1 MARAPA
7 QRPAPSPWDCN
18 RIGAEGRLPVL
29 KLVLN
34 RLGLGV
40 LTLFAASVLIF
51 VGTEILP
58 GDLASAILQNTAT
71 PEALAKMRLD
81 LGLNQPAYIRFFHW
95 LFAALHGDFGKSLA
109 NNRDVLTEIAPRFAN
124 TMFLAAYAAVV
135 AVPLAIGLGLLAAI
149 RQGGVFDRLVNVV
162 TLMTISVPEYFLAY
176 LLIKYVAVDL
186 GWFPSLASVSSDT
199 PFFDRLYIAFLPMVT
214 LVLVII
220 AHMMRMT
227 RASVLAVMA
236 SPYIEMAILKGLSK
250 SRIVIRHALPN
261 ALAPIIAV
269 VALNLAYLIV
279 GVVVVETVFVYP
291 GLGQLMVDE
300 VSKHDVPV
308 VQACGLIFAATF
320 IVLNM
325 IADILAILSN
335 PRLRQPR

>member
-1 MARAPA
+1 ML
-7 QRPAPSPWDCN
+7 
-18 RIGAEGRLPVL
+18 RLI
-29 KLVLN
+29 LN

-40 LTLFAASVLIF
+40 LTLLAASVLIF

-58 GDLASAILQNTAT
+58 GDLASAILQNSAT
-71 PEALAKMRLD
+71 PETLAKMRLD
-81 LGLNQPAYIRFFHW
+81 LGLDRPAWQRFFEW
-95 LFAALHGDFGKSLA
+95 LLGALHGDFGTSLA
-109 NNRDVLTEIAPRFAN
+109 NGRDVLSLIAPRFAN

-176 LLIKYVAVDL
+176 ILIKYVAVQL

-199 PFFDRLYIAFLPMVT
+199 PFFERLTITFLPMLT
-214 LVLVII
+214 LVLVIV

-227 RASVLAVMA
+227 RASVLSVMA
-236 SPYIEMAILKGLSK
+236 SPYIEMAILKGLRK
-250 SRIVIRHALPN
+250 SRIVVRHALPN

-320 IVLNM
+320 ILLNM

-335 PRLRQPR
+335 PRLRHPR